1 MKWLCTVGV
10 AVSLALQPALAD
22 ELFGNHPLTPQA
34 RDAFVTDLLKK
45 MTVDE
50 KIGQLRLIS
59 VGPDNPKEAIRE
71 MIKAGQV
78 GRFLND
84 PQAFNEAFAR
94 AWFKLTHRDMGPKS
108 RYIGP
113 E

>member
-1 MKWLCTVGV
+1 MANCGFIMFCRNPGLREREIKMKWLCTIGV

-34 RDAFVTDLLKK
+34 RDAFVSELLKK

-71 MIKAGQV
+71 
-78 GRFLND
+78 
-84 PQAFNEAFAR
+84 
-94 AWFKLTHRDMGPKS
+94 
-108 RYIGP
+108 
-113 E
+113 

>member
-1 MKWLCTVGV
+1 MALHCSV

-71 MIKAGQV
+71 MNQKRSG
-78 GRFLND
+78 GGDF
-84 PQAFNEAFAR
+84 
-94 AWFKLTHRDMGPKS
+94 
-108 RYIGP
+108 
-113 E
+113 

>member
-34 RDAFVTDLLKK
+34 RDAFVTELLTK

-71 MIKAGQV
+71 MIKEGQV
-78 GRFLND
+78 GAMISALCRI
-84 PQAFNEAFAR
+84 R
-94 AWFKLTHRDMGPKS
+94 
-108 RYIGP
+108 
-113 E
+113 

>member
-34 RDAFVTDLLKK
+34 RDAFVTELLTK

-50 KIGQLRLIS
+50 NNQRNFHPRLLTSQTKQGLPISASTAPAGRSPGKASARASTSASSIS
-59 VGPDNPKEAIRE
+59 VAPSS
-71 MIKAGQV
+71 M
-78 GRFLND
+78 
-84 PQAFNEAFAR
+84 
-94 AWFKLTHRDMGPKS
+94 LTGSTLR
-108 RYIGP
+108 
-113 E
+113 